1 MLNKKVIETLE
12 NIYYTGINDIRA
24 GNIEDYPD
32 VPHVID
38 DPEYKTNIPF
48 PPMSEDI
55 DIKEPEIKTRK
66 GKTILREPPEGDKP
80 KDVEMLDK
88 KGNEVEDWDDDLEDL
103 DRAEPEEMVDGLEDE
118 TNEPDKLI
126 IEDEPECK
134 TPGEK
139 IRSKGAGRG
148 LGRGKGKG
156 PIGSPIKEQEDEDE
170 SECKTPGEKIRSK
183 GTGRGLAKGKG
194 KGPIG
199 SPIKEQKDE
208 EDENGMGA
216 IAQDNMGEQNPD
228 SGNDP
233 NIDPSQEQ
241 PDPSGMMGGTQDPAM
256 GMDGGAFGA
265 TDPNVDPITG
275 QPKLTAEQVGRIFEL
290 KKIYSRLLAIES
302 QLSFS
307 SDLILVKLRKFIS
320 ESIELFETVI
330 SNIEAFKDEID
341 DIIVIY
347 YDFLEEVYD
356 IMKRYYKIKSKQEKK
371 EDKNS

>member
-148 LGRGKGKG
+148 LGR
-156 PIGSPIKEQEDEDE
+156 
-170 SECKTPGEKIRSK
+170 
-183 GTGRGLAKGKG
+183 GKG